1 MIGCI
6 IQARMGSSRLPGKV
20 MMEVN
25 NKENVLDFVI
35 NQIKNAIMI
44 DEIVV
49 ATSNLIEDKIIVEYL
64 KKKNIKTFLGN
75 PTDLLDRYFQCA
87 KKFSY
92 ETIVRITADN
102 PLIDPKIIDVVIKK
116 IKNKEFDY
124 VSNSL
129 TRTFPHGT
137 EVEVFS
143 FNSLKDAWK
152 NSRLPSEREHVT
164 PYIKNHPEKFKIFNV
179 ENNENYSQYRWTVD
193 HLNDLKLV
201 RKITKRI
208 ESRPIFIQD
217 IVELLKNE
225 PELMKINES
234 NIHNEGFLKSLKEDK
249 EFLKYDENER

>member
-25 NKENVLDFVI
+25 EENNVLDFVI
-35 NQIKNAIMI
+35 NQIKNASMV

-49 ATSNLIEDKIIVEYL
+49 ATSNLIEDEIIVEYL
-64 KKKNIKTFLGN
+64 EKQSVKTFLGN

-92 ETIVRITADN
+92 EIIVRITADN
-102 PLIDPKIIDVVIKK
+102 PLIDPKIVDVVIEEFEN
-116 IKNKEFDY
+116 KNFDY
-124 VSNSL
+124 VTNSL
-129 TRTFPHGT
+129 TKTFPHGT

-152 NSRLPSEREHVT
+152 NAKLPSEREHVT
-164 PYIKNHPEKFKIFNV
+164 PYIKNHPEKFRIFNV
-179 ENNENYSQYRWTVD
+179 ENDKDYSQYRWTVD

-201 RKITKRI
+201 REIIKKI
-208 ESRPIFIQD
+208 ESRPILIQD
-217 IVELLKNE
+217 IVGLLKRE

-234 NIHNEGFLKSLKEDK
+234 NIRNEGYLKSLKEDE
-249 EFLKYDENER
+249 EFLKSNDEK